1 MLMSPGKLMLPHVLP
16 GRNQLW
22 INQKS
27 PKEQKPKND
36 LRGLFTGSSWA
47 EYGLNYSDD
56 ITLLFS
62 ATPNTL
68 FTQTHAFSWFPADP
82 VPKGRGVTMATLVQ
96 HRGFGLLFLWACW
109 MGSDNPTPPPTS
121 TAQLIS
127 SISVSL
133 QMTDWITPVPHS
145 SSHFLIPPLLLLC
158 FCWPIKV
165 KGSQRVVH
173 FPLFLIVE
181 ALERGSNYPAVARN
195 LVSLVL

>member
-1 MLMSPGKLMLPHVLP
+1 MHVVECWCRLASWCYHMFSL
-16 GRNQLW
+16 GRNRLW
-22 INQKS
+22 IYRKS
-27 PKEQKPKND
+27 PKEQK
-36 LRGLFTGSSWA
+36 LFTGSSWA
-47 EYGLNYSDD
+47 DYGLNYSDD

-62 ATPNTL
+62 ATPDTL

-109 MGSDNPTPPPTS
+109 MGSDNPTPPTS

-158 FCWPIKV
+158 FSWSIKV

-181 ALERGSNYPAVARN
+181 ALERGSNYPVVARN
-195 LVSLVL
+195 LVGAVL